1 MAQHFGIN
9 SNRSIHKRL
18 EVFHLRFFFS
28 LVILLLFIGNLNG
41 PASLYAETIQY
52 ESLMI
57 EKIDIMMMNA
67 DATADTYAIRAR
79 IKSREGEFFSQ
90 SDFDADL
97 KRLAADFDR
106 LDPIVECTDGKLY
119 ITIRIWPK
127 SSIRTITW
135 SGTSKIKS
143 SKLEKELGINPG
155 SVFDRGSFNQAFHKL
170 KAYYVGKGFFE
181 ARLSYDV
188 VLDPV
193 TNEVDIFVTVEE
205 GRTGRIRKILFV
217 NFTPEEE
224 EELRDQIVTKR
235 YNLFL
240 SWMTEEGTYREE
252 MIQQDEL
259 NILNYLQD
267 KGYAD
272 ARVLIDVT
280 ETCQSNRIIVTITA
294 ERGELYR
301 VGSISLKGN
310 TLFSESDIRIR
321 CLFRE
326 GCPYSPA
333 LIREAMER
341 ITALYGKQGYIDAVV
356 DYEPRLCADFCTY
369 DLEFT
374 IEEGLQYRLGLIR
387 IFGNCWTQPEMILH
401 ETQFTP
407 GETFN
412 MSKLKRTEERLL
424 NTQFFKNVNVY
435 PVRSEGTSCLGE
447 NYRDINI
454 EVEEASTGHFGAF
467 FGFSTSE
474 DLFGGFN
481 MTEDNF
487 NAAGIPCL
495 WSKGIKSLRG
505 GGEYAN
511 FTATIGTQ
519 SRSYVLSWSKPYF
532 MDSKWTVGFDLES
545 NSNRIVSKDYD
556 IQTKSFTLKGMRAVN
571 QFVRFGLHY
580 RITNSDVDI
589 TGHLRHKEKEL
600 EREERHSELSS
611 SGEEDLEGI
620 FRLEEEAR
628 NSGMLSAVGCDWVY
642 DSTNSPIRPTK
653 GWKSK
658 VALEYAGLGGA
669 HTFFSFAYLN
679 SYFLQFPDPKGVF
692 KIRADFRFIQP
703 LWGTTDGDIPLG
715 ERYFMGGEY
724 FLRGYRPYRVGP
736 RYDDDDPRGGI
747 SLQFLSMEYSRF
759 VMKRAEL
766 FVFADA
772 GHLSMRQWNFDIPQ
786 LALGAG
792 VKIYVFE
799 GTPPLMIGMGYPINP
814 KDSSEVKR
822 FFLTVGGRF

>member
-1 MAQHFGIN
+1 MLQRSGIN
-9 SNRSIHKRL
+9 NNQCHFKLILSL
-18 EVFHLRFFFS
+18 ATLFFLVCSFIIPAGLHAQTVQYDS
-28 LVILLLFIGNLNG
+28 L
-41 PASLYAETIQY
+41 TI
-52 ESLMI
+52 ER
-57 EKIDIMMMNA
+57 IDIIMMGNA
-67 DATADTYAIRAR
+67 DATDTTAIRAR

-90 SDFDADL
+90 SDFDTDL
-97 KRLAADFDR
+97 KRLASDFDR
-106 LDPIVECTDGKLY
+106 LDPTVECQDGKLY

-127 SSIRTITW
+127 ATIRTITW
-135 SGTSKIKS
+135 GGNCKVKAN
-143 SKLEKELGINPG
+143 KLVNELGIHPG
-155 SVFDRGSFNQAFHKL
+155 CVFDRGAFNQAFHKL

-181 ARLSYDV
+181 AQLSYDV
-188 VLDPV
+188 ILDPN
-193 TNEVDIFVTVEE
+193 TNEVDIFVTIEE
-205 GRTGRIRKILFV
+205 GRTGRIRKLVFV
-217 NFTPEEE
+217 NFTPQEE
-224 EELRDQIVTKR
+224 EELRELLLTRR
-235 YNLFL
+235 YNLLL

-259 NILNYLQD
+259 TIHNYLQD
-267 KGYAD
+267 RGYAD

-280 ETCQSNRIIVTITA
+280 ETCQSNRIIVTITV
-294 ERGELYR
+294 ERGDLYR
-301 VGSISLKGN
+301 VGSISIKGN
-310 TLFSESDIRIR
+310 TLFCEEEIRR
-321 CLFRE
+321 RFCFRE
-326 GCPYSPA
+326 GSPYSPE
-333 LIREAMER
+333 LIRLTIDR
-341 ITALYGKQGYIDAVV
+341 ITGLYGKQGYIDAVV
-356 DYEPRLCADFCTY
+356 DYEPRLCPDSCAY

-374 IEEGLQYRLGLIR
+374 IEEGTQYRLGLIR
-387 IFGNCWTQPEMILH
+387 VFGNCWTQPEVILH

-407 GETFN
+407 GEIFN
-412 MSKLKRTEERLL
+412 MEKLKRTEERLF

-435 PVRSEGTSCLGE
+435 PVRSEGSSCLGD

-487 NAAGIPCL
+487 NSAGIPCL
-495 WSKGIKSLRG
+495 WHNGIRSLRG
-505 GGEYAN
+505 GGEHLN

-532 MDSKWTVGFDLES
+532 MDSVWTVGFDFEKT
-545 NSNRIVSKDYD
+545 SNRIVSKDYD
-556 IQTKSFTLKGMRAVN
+556 INSTGFTLKGMRAIN

-589 TGHLRHKEKEL
+589 TSHLRHKESEL
-600 EREERHSELSS
+600 EREERHSDLSS
-611 SGEEDLEGI
+611 SGEEDLKGI
-620 FRLEEEAR
+620 LRLEEEAR
-628 NSGMLSAVGCDWVY
+628 DSGLLSAVGCDWVY
-642 DSTNSPIRPTK
+642 DSTNSPVRPTR

-658 VALEYAGLGGA
+658 IAFEYAGLGGA
-669 HTFFSFAYLN
+669 HTFLSVAYLN
-679 SYFLQFPDPKGVF
+679 SYFLQFPDIKGVF
-692 KIRADFRFIQP
+692 KLRADVRFIQP
-703 LWGTTDGDIPLG
+703 LWGTEAGDVPLG

-759 VMKRAEL
+759 FIKRAEW

-772 GHLSMRQWNFDIPQ
+772 GHLSMHQWNIDVPQ
-786 LALGAG
+786 VALGAG
-792 VKIYVFE
+792 IKIYVFE
-799 GTPPLMIGMGYPINP
+799 GTPPLMIGMGFPLNP